1 MKKALA
7 KLVGLLS
14 VLYPVI
20 LFFALP
26 YFETWQLAVGLL
38 VLLTLRFFSQRDKQS
53 SDLALWLLAV
63 LFCSYA
69 AWYNEVDALRF
80 YPVLINFVLLFWF
93 AGSLRLPPPVIERL
107 ARLQH
112 PDLPPEGIRYTRKV
126 TQVWCV
132 FFLINGLAALYTAL
146 WCSMACWTLYNGVIA
161 YVLMALLMAIEY
173 LIRLKTQAHVR

>member
-1 MKKALA
+1 VKKALA

-69 AWYNEVDALRF
+69 AWYNEVDALVKQWFDDLVNSLEKAQHHYRMT
-80 YPVLINFVLLFWF
+80 VEHEEDSFVAHLFM
-93 AGSLRLPPPVIERL
+93 L
-107 ARLQH
+107 AH
-112 PDLPPEGIRYTRKV
+112 
-126 TQVWCV
+126 
-132 FFLINGLAALYTAL
+132 
-146 WCSMACWTLYNGVIA
+146 GVETP
-161 YVLMALLMAIEY
+161 YM
-173 LIRLKTQAHVR
+173 LKKGF